1 MNQFEQINFLR
12 DYFSADRITGSI
24 EEFILDTFLLILL
37 SLTASFIYIKFANS
51 LSNRKK
57 FSSIFPLLA
66 LTTMM
71 IISIIRSSL
80 ALSLG
85 LVGALSIIRFR
96 SAIKEP
102 EELAYLFFVISL
114 GLGFGAGQR
123 EVTLI
128 FFIIIALMIV
138 LKNLFKNR
146 FSLFNNQ
153 SDQNIYLNISS
164 QNKQI
169 DLEKIIN
176 ILDKDCH
183 FIDLKRFNE
192 KSKEKEFLFLIKTK
206 EIKNLTNIK
215 NNILNLDHEAEINI
229 LNDEGLFN

>member
-1 MNQFEQINFLR
+1 MNKLEQINFIK
-12 DYFSADRITGSI
+12 DYFSANKITGSI
-24 EEFILDTFLLILL
+24 EEFILDTILLILISIVL
-37 SLTASFIYIKFANS
+37 SLIYIKFGTS

-57 FSSIFPLLA
+57 FASIFPLLA

-102 EELAYLFFVISL
+102 EELAYLFFTISL

-128 FFIIIALMIV
+128 FFIIISLMISI
-138 LKNLFKNR
+138 KSLFVNKIS
-146 FSLFNNQ
+146 FFNNQ

-164 QNKQI
+164 ENKQI
-169 DLEKIIN
+169 DLEKLIN

-183 FIDLKRFNE
+183 FIDFKRYNE
-192 KSKEKEFLFLIKTK
+192 KSKEREFLFLIKIK

-215 NNILNLDHEAEINI
+215 NNILNLDREADINI